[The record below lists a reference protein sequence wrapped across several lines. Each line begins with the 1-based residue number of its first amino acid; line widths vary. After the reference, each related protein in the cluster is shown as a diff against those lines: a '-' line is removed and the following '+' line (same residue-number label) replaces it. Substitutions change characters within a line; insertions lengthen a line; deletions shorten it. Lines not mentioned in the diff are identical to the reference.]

1 MNLPNKLKIYL
12 AEPRGF
18 CAGVNRAI
26 NIVEKA
32 IEKYGKP
39 IYVRHEIVH
48 NKFVVDDL
56 KAKGAIFVK
65 ELDEIPSGSI
75 VIFSAHGVSEE
86 VERNAERLRLHS
98 IDATCP
104 LVTKVHLEAK
114 SHEKKGRTII
124 LIGHQ
129 GHPEV
134 EGTSGRV
141 KSPVYLVSS
150 IEDIDNLCIEDETN
164 LAYVTQTTLSV
175 DDTREIIDRLKAK
188 YPNINGPDLKNICYA
203 TQNRQNAIK
212 EVVSFVDLVLII
224 GAHNSSNSNRLKDIG
239 HEMGKLS
246 FLINDYKDIK
256 LEWFEKVS
264 SVAVSAGASAPEELV
279 VGVINYLKEN
289 FTCEVVNFKTTH
301 ENVKFNL
308 PLELKFS

>member
-289 FTCEVVNFKTTH
+289 FKCEVVNFKTTH

>member
-1 MNLPNKLKIYL
+1 MLKIYL

-26 NIVEKA
+26 TIVEKA
-32 IEKYGKP
+32 LAKYGRP
-39 IYVRHEIVH
+39 VYVRHEIVH
-48 NKFVVDDL
+48 NKHVVESL
-56 KAKGAIFVK
+56 KNKGAVFVK
-65 ELDEIPSGSI
+65 ELDEVPTNSI

-86 VERNAERLRLHS
+86 VERNAQRLNLHS

-141 KSPVYLVSS
+141 KNPVYLVSS
-150 IEDIDNLCIEDETN
+150 IADVDLLNIDTKTE

-175 DDTREIIDRLKAK
+175 DDTKQIIERLKQK
-188 YPNINGPDLKNICYA
+188 FPGINGPDLKNICYA
-203 TQNRQNAIK
+203 TQNRQNAVKQVASI
-212 EVVSFVDLVLII
+212 VDLILVI
-224 GAHNSSNSNRLKDIG
+224 GADNSSNSNRLRDIG
-239 HEMGKLS
+239 TEMGKKS
-246 FLINDYKDIK
+246 FLINDYKDINLK
-256 LEWFEKVS
+256 WFENTS
-264 SVAVSAGASAPEELV
+264 SVAISAGASAPEELV
-279 VGVINYLKEN
+279 LEVISFLCNN
-289 FTCEVVNFKTTH
+289 FKHEIISFKTTE
-301 ENVKFNL
+301 ENIKFNL
-308 PLELKFS
+308 PLDLRNV